1 MKKKY
6 FGTDGI
12 RGTAYEFPMNS
23 DFLYNLARAI
33 KSNDKSISR
42 VLIGMDTR
50 ESCKYIK
57 NSLVNGLFHV
67 EYPVNVLKLFQ
78 LLFCVST
85 QSRQIM
91 I

>member
-12 RGTAYEFPMNS
+12 RGTAYKFPMNS

-33 KSNDKSISR
+33 KVTIKVLVRI
-42 VLIGMDTR
+42 LIGMDTR

-57 NSLVNGLFHV
+57 NSLVNGFISCGVSCECMSCFNSYFMFLYKV
-67 EYPVNVLKLFQ
+67 IKL
-78 LLFCVST
+78 
-85 QSRQIM
+85 
-91 I
+91 